1 MDGNDFRKSGES
13 FSSRVDRL
21 VVDSGGEMYP
31 DELGPAVAG
40 ALVYGGG
47 GPEYMEV
54 VGLVNEVDMLNPL
67 LIANLD
73 RSFFSCLMLSRS
85 R

>member
-1 MDGNDFRKSGES
+1 MDGSDFRKSGES
-13 FSSRVDRL
+13 FSSLVDLL

-31 DELGPAVAG
+31 DEIEPAVAG

-54 VGLVNEVDMLNPL
+54 VGLANAVDMLNPL
-67 LIANLD
+67 LIANLE
-73 RSFFSCLMLSRS
+73 RSFFSCLILSRS